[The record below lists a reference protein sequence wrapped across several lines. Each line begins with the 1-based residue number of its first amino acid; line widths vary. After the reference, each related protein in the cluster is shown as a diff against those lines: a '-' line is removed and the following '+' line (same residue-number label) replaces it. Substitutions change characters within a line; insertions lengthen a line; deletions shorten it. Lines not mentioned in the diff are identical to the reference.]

1 MLSSHKHVTYTRG
14 NKINNIITNEHN
26 SLEKYT
32 SHTLFEM
39 VAKGLCVRG
48 ELETEQTATY
58 LPLVPLSLAALL
70 VLLGCSIG
78 GPEGP

>member
-1 MLSSHKHVTYTRG
+1 MTSENS
-14 NKINNIITNEHN
+14 

-32 SHTLFEM
+32 SHTLFEV
-39 VAKGLCVRG
+39 VAKGLSARD

-58 LPLVPLSLAALL
+58 WPPDTLSLAALL
-70 VLLGCSIG
+70 SHSAGCSIG

>member
-1 MLSSHKHVTYTRG
+1 MTHMYAKAESTIMTS
-14 NKINNIITNEHN
+14 EHT

-32 SHTLFEM
+32 SHTLCER

-48 ELETEQTATY
+48 ELGTEQQHFF
-58 LPLVPLSLAALL
+58 LI
-70 VLLGCSIG
+70 LLGCSIG